1 MDWKG
6 GLLHGGGLIFQTS
19 YCYHP
24 KRMLELRPQLSGASS
39 PLVEPDS
46 SRLSKLLSRTCRA
59 LKGLALLFFSVLSF
73 TKVSAQVKTQ
83 LNPFL

>member
-1 MDWKG
+1 MAFYQSEQPIYKEYGLEG

-24 KRMLELRPQLSGASS
+24 KRMLELRPQLPGASS

-46 SRLSKLLSRTCRA
+46 SRLSCSVVRA
-59 LKGLALLFFSVLSF
+59 EL
-73 TKVSAQVKTQ
+73 
-83 LNPFL
+83 